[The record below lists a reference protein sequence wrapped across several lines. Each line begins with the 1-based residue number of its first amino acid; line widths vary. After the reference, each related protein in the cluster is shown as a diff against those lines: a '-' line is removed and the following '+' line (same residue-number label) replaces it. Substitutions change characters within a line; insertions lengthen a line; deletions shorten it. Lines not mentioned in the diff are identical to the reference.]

1 MSSEKSFIIKTFNDH
16 FFEFFE
22 DVLKILPNN
31 MHIKTALRSF
41 KTISDLN
48 KSILV
53 KCWHKF
59 VYMKYTDV
67 INTGDIT
74 FFFEKDYSSDLS
86 NLSNSNKIMEII
98 VNYFDKEE
106 NEKEIKVKVD
116 ISVYFDGIGPYVVT
130 YIQNLSK
137 LSVAYVE

>member
-1 MSSEKSFIIKTFNDH
+1 MSEKSFIVKTFNDH

-22 DVLKILPNN
+22 DVLKILPEN

-41 KTISDLN
+41 KTVSDLN
-48 KSILV
+48 KSILI

-59 VYMKYTDV
+59 VYSKYTDV
-67 INTGDIT
+67 IETGDIS
-74 FFFEKDYSSDLS
+74 FFFEKDYSTDVGHLA
-86 NLSNSNKIMEII
+86 NSNNIMEII
-98 VNYFDKEE
+98 NSVRQPVKDACENPVNKQH
-106 NEKEIKVKVD
+106 
-116 ISVYFDGIGPYVVT
+116 VVT

>member
-1 MSSEKSFIIKTFNDH
+1 MSSEKSFIVKTFNDH

-22 DVLKILPNN
+22 DVLKILPDN

-41 KTISDLN
+41 KTVSDLN
-48 KSILV
+48 KSILI

-74 FFFEKDYSSDLS
+74 FFFEKDYSTDISH
-86 NLSNSNKIMEII
+86 LSNSNNIMEII
-98 VNYFDKEE
+98 DTIRQPVKDACENPVNKQH
-106 NEKEIKVKVD
+106 VT
-116 ISVYFDGIGPYVVT
+116 T
-130 YIQNLSK
+130 YIQNLSR

>member
-1 MSSEKSFIIKTFNDH
+1 MSEKAFIVKTFNDH

-22 DVLKILPNN
+22 DVLKILPEN

-48 KSILV
+48 KSILI

-59 VYMKYTDV
+59 VYSKYTDV
-67 INTGDIT
+67 IETGDIS
-74 FFFEKDYSSDLS
+74 FFFEKDYSNDVGHLT
-86 NLSNSNKIMEII
+86 NSNNIMEII
-98 VNYFDKEE
+98 NSVRQPVKDACENPVNKQH
-106 NEKEIKVKVD
+106 
-116 ISVYFDGIGPYVVT
+116 VVT

-137 LSVAYVE
+137 LSVVYQDQ

>member
-1 MSSEKSFIIKTFNDH
+1 MTTVDKSFIVKTFNDH

-31 MHIKTALRSF
+31 MQIKTALRSF
-41 KTISDLN
+41 KTVSDLN

-74 FFFEKDYSSDLS
+74 FFFEKDYATDLS
-86 NLSNSNKIMEII
+86 HLSNSNNIMEII
-98 VNYFDKEE
+98 NTIRQPVKESCENPVNKQHV
-106 NEKEIKVKVD
+106 I
-116 ISVYFDGIGPYVVT
+116 T

-137 LSVAYVE
+137 LSIAYME